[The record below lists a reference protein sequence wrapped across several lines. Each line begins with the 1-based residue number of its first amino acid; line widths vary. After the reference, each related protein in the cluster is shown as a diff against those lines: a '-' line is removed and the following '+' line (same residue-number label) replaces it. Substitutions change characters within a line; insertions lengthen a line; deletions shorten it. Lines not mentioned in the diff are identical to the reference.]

1 MEKWCKT
8 STNQNS
14 TIFLKVQ
21 QTLLFKRK
29 TCSQQFFNPN
39 WNFQALTINHQN
51 KSQSSKHSKQ
61 KWLQFPNTSEHYM
74 HITSS
79 FCLWTHL
86 SAGYS
91 DSRYY
96 SVCCSC
102 SDDKH
107 ISSFQKLNY
116 LLCPVPI
123 CHTRLPCSGEF
134 YRPAEEEPLC
144 ILRGCWCRRCPS
156 WEPRPRWSL
165 FPTEAGNYFLGHKT
179 KTINLR

>member
-1 MEKWCKT
+1 MEKWWKT

-39 WNFQALTINHQN
+39 WNLQALTLTTKTSLNPQN
-51 KSQSSKHSKQ
+51 IPNKNDSSSQIR
-61 KWLQFPNTSEHYM
+61 PNITCTLHHRFVSEHIYQQATA
-74 HITSS
+74 IPDTIP
-79 FCLWTHL
+79 
-86 SAGYS
+86 
-91 DSRYY
+91 
-96 SVCCSC
+96 VCCSC

-144 ILRGCWCRRCPS
+144 ILRGC
-156 WEPRPRWSL
+156 
-165 FPTEAGNYFLGHKT
+165 
-179 KTINLR
+179 